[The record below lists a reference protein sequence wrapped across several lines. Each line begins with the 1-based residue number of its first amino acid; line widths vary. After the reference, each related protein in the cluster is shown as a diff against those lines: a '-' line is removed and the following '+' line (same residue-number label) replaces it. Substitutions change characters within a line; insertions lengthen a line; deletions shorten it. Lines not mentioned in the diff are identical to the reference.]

1 MPLGTPCMP
10 LPVTVSIPP
19 GAKVPPAASEPLIRA
34 AVVKVTDPRLAPEHA
49 GEQGPPVTV
58 VNTEAGLR
66 VIVVRLEFAANVP
79 LLKLKVVKLLAV
91 ASSDKP
97 ITRTVTA
104 NILGYVIGCLPA
116 PSPPISSRLRPES
129 EAKELGPVQVKAL
142 EDYTVDFQQKI
153 RYLLYFSTWCA

>member
-104 NILGYVIGCLPA
+104 NILGYVMSLRTTVTSHFVTTPA
-116 PSPPISSRLRPES
+116 RQRSRRVRTS
-129 EAKELGPVQVKAL
+129 AG
-142 EDYTVDFQQKI
+142 TNH
-153 RYLLYFSTWCA
+153 

>member
-1 MPLGTPCMP
+1 MP

-104 NILGYVIGCLPA
+104 NILGYAIGLA
-116 PSPPISSRLRPES
+116 SSTVTAHFVTLRPES
-129 EAKELGPVQVKAL
+129 EAEELGPVQVQTL
-142 EDYTVDFQQKI
+142 RPYTADFQQKI
-153 RYLLYFSTWCA
+153 RYLLYCTT